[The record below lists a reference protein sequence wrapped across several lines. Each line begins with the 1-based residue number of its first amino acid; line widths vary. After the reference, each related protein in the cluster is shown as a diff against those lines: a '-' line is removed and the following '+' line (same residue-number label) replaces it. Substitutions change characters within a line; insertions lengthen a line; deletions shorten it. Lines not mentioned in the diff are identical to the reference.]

1 MTLWPSVYR
10 GSGSLPTRFTSPV
23 KGLPVSSAGQRA
35 LREAVALTSGRISLS
50 LKGGC
55 KTPSRQ
61 YPLSGTSQGICVS
74 LSQSPPDPC
83 SKLSF
88 SSCNQLDLICIIRPL
103 GTMHAAWLPPC
114 LAGSSLRGTRKRREA
129 VTARSWECPFPHAA
143 RQTGD
148 REVRGEPL
156 FPFQNPG
163 IKALLGF
170 THGFL
175 LCIAV

>member
-10 GSGSLPTRFTSPV
+10 GSGSLPTRFASPV
-23 KGLPVSSAGQRA
+23 KGLPVSPASQRA
-35 LREAVALTSGRISLS
+35 LREAEALTSGRTSLS

-83 SKLSF
+83 SQLSF

-103 GTMHAAWLPPC
+103 GTKHVAWLPPC
-114 LAGSSLRGTRKRREA
+114 LALLAQVSRAPEKEGRL
-129 VTARSWECPFPHAA
+129 
-143 RQTGD
+143 
-148 REVRGEPL
+148 L
-156 FPFQNPG
+156 
-163 IKALLGF
+163 LLGAGSVLSHMLQDKWV
-170 THGFL
+170 TER
-175 LCIAV
+175 